1 VANRSYLYSLSNRPT
16 SYADRPETISGLSEW
31 VYAVPFSYR
40 VLLSGDP
47 RRCASLISDGFDDDP
62 PDQKTPLCAIS
73 GDFAAGHARL
83 RKFAAAVR
91 TIGTAELAATL
102 DETET
107 FLDRHRDE
115 FLLLETVEL
124 DCMTEETADGLR
136 ACVDRE
142 IEECKRVG
150 AAIDALPDD
159 PAAAGALLAKAAEDP
174 AHALHGLVFDDGFD
188 NTRDDRTEYPLGLSG
203 WTDVLYFSLWDKA
216 TFEANA

>member
-1 VANRSYLYSLSNRPT
+1 MANRSYLYSLSNRPT
-16 SYADRPETISGLSEW
+16 AYDDRPETISGLSEW
-31 VYAVPFSYR
+31 PYAVPFSFR

-62 PDQKTPLCAIS
+62 PDQKTALYAIS
-73 GDFAAGHARL
+73 GDFEAGYARL

-91 TIGTAELAATL
+91 TLGTTELNSAL
-102 DETET
+102 DETAA

-124 DCMTEETADGLR
+124 DCMTEESGNGMR
-136 ACVDRE
+136 ACVERE
-142 IEECKRVG
+142 IEECRRVG

-159 PAAAGALLAKAAEDP
+159 PAAAGAILAKSAGAFD
-174 AHALHGLVFDDGFD
+174 GLVFDDGFD
-188 NTRDDRTEYPLGLSG
+188 NTRDDRTEYPLGLSY

-216 TFEANA
+216 TFEADKV